1 MDPFQDDERL
11 ADLLGTSGTSM
22 QRYAT
27 RKRQTPDEVSERLH
41 ALMMIA
47 SDLSGTFNTL
57 GVRRWFTRTRVQLGG
72 QLPAEALGK
81 DWAVNSPGYQRVRT
95 LADSNLNFQA
105 S

>member
-47 SDLSGTFNTL
+47 SDLSGTFN
-57 GVRRWFTRTRVQLGG
+57 GCV
-72 QLPAEALGK
+72 ALICVTVG
-81 DWAVNSPGYQRVRT
+81 
-95 LADSNLNFQA
+95 
-105 S
+105 